1 MAEGGPIAVGSDHA
15 GLNLKGAV
23 VKALGERGYEVLD
36 LGTDSAESVDYPDF
50 AHAVAAKVV
59 SGDAPLGVLICGS
72 GIGMSLS
79 ANRHPGVRAVVC
91 SDTFSARMARMHNDA
106 NVLCMGERVVGEG
119 LALDIL
125 DAFLGASFEG
135 GRHARRVG
143 KIEL

>member
-1 MAEGGPIAVGSDHA
+1 MAEALRIAVASDHA
-15 GLNLKGAV
+15 GLILKTAIV
-23 VKALGERGYEVLD
+23 AALEERGHEVLD
-36 LGTDSAESVDYPDF
+36 LGTDGTASVDYPDF
-50 AHAVAAKVV
+50 AHAVAEKVV
-59 SGDAPLGVLICGS
+59 AGEAPLGVLVCGS

-79 ANRHPGVRAVVC
+79 ANRHAGVRAVVC

-106 NVLCMGERVVGEG
+106 NVLCVGERVVGGG